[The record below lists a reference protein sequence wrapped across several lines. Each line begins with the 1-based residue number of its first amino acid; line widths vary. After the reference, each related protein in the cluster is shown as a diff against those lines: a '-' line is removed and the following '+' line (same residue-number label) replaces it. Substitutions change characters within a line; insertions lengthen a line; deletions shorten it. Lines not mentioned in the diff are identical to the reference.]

1 MTTPGDV
8 DGDDGAGR
16 KKVGAA
22 VLDPG
27 AWSKVSCPCCLS
39 DKVEPLVL
47 IQLREE
53 VHPDTKRWFISRIE
67 ASKKDGGAQLLAHP
81 GEDEDGEVIVLSAPR
96 CCLLRATEELGLCK
110 PYSDGEMTV
119 FSYPDRHSFKNTDD
133 MQAFLTLAERQ
144 YIIKYELDC
153 LRARKDLN
161 IPGLPDDRGQ
171 LRARQNI
178 CQKLQKAGVILDIVP
193 IHHQQTLD
201 QLGKSWYSGTQVW
214 GQPLDAI
221 QAYFGGSVGFYF
233 SFLDFYTWA
242 LVPPALVG
250 VALMLFLPGGGATDS
265 AKSSQPAAPEEEE
278 AGLAMSGYM
287 VQAVFSMVWSTI
299 FMELW
304 KRRSSA
310 LSHCWG
316 VLSLAE
322 RFAEPRPG
330 FQGTLGVN
338 PVTKRVEPLFP
349 EWRRQ
354 MRVGLGSLPV
364 VVLFLGLVLLGMA
377 GFYQGETLAKQLH
390 QDWGSLLS
398 GALLY
403 LPSMLHILY
412 TNMLSTLY
420 GRVALKLTEWENH
433 REESSFQNHHTAK
446 VLMFSFFNYFAV
458 LFHIAFYKQDLPL
471 LRKRLSSL
479 LIVTQL
485 VNQCTELVV
494 PWLVDRFLRAP
505 QRPQLEDDSEE
516 DKIRAQRSLPPFPGL
531 FSEYIELLV
540 QFGYLSLFSCVY
552 PLTPVLLLLNNVTEI
567 RGDAYKICKLFRKP
581 FCAPVASMG
590 VWQTAFEI
598 LSFVSVMSNCWLLL
612 LSPRI
617 REFCL
622 EGGISGRNIMLVAIL
637 VEHILI
643 LIKMVLAFMIPDEPD
658 WIREKR
664 EQIEF
669 RSLQALG
676 QQKH

>member
-1 MTTPGDV
+1 M
-8 DGDDGAGR
+8 
-16 KKVGAA
+16 
-22 VLDPG
+22 DPG
-27 AWSKVSCPCCLS
+27 SWTKVSCPCCLS
-39 DKVEPLVL
+39 ERVEPLVL
-47 IQLREE
+47 IQLREGVRPE
-53 VHPDTKRWFISRIE
+53 TKTWFISRIE

-81 GEDEDGEVIVLSAPR
+81 GEDEDGEVVVLSAPR
-96 CCLLRATEELGLCK
+96 CSLLRATEELGLCK
-110 PYSDGEMTV
+110 PYRDGEMTS
-119 FSYPDRHSFKNTDD
+119 FSFHNRDNFQNADN
-133 MQAFLTLAERQ
+133 MQEFLTIAERQ
-144 YIIKYELDC
+144 YIIKYELDS

-161 IPGLPDDRGQ
+161 IPGLPEDKGL

-178 CQKLQKAGVILDIVP
+178 CQTLQKAGVILDMVP
-193 IHHQQTLD
+193 LRQKQTLD
-201 QLGKSWYSGTQVW
+201 ELGKSWYSGRQLW

-221 QAYFGGSVGFYF
+221 QSYFGGSVGFYF

-250 VALMLFLPGGGATDS
+250 VAVTLLLPGGGATDV
-265 AKSSQPAAPEEEE
+265 AKSEKQEAEGEE
-278 AGLAMSGYM
+278 GLAMSGYM
-287 VQAVFSMVWSTI
+287 VQAVFSMLWSTV

-304 KRRSSA
+304 KRRSSS
-310 LSHCWG
+310 LSHRWG
-316 VLSLAE
+316 LLRLAE

-330 FQGTLGVN
+330 FHGTLGVN

-354 MRVGLGSLPV
+354 LRVGLVSVPV
-364 VVLFLGLVLLGMA
+364 VGLFLGLVVLGMV
-377 GFYQGETLAKQLH
+377 GFYQAEALGKQLH
-390 QDWGSLLS
+390 QAWGSLLS

-403 LPSMLHILY
+403 LPSMLHIVY

-420 GRVALKLTEWENH
+420 GRVAVKLTEYENH
-433 REESSFQNHHTAK
+433 REDSSFHNHHTTK
-446 VLMFSFFNYFAV
+446 VLLFSFFNYFAV

-471 LRKRLSSL
+471 LRKRLASL
-479 LIVTQL
+479 LIVSQL

-505 QRPQLEDDSEE
+505 QQPLQEDDSEE
-516 DKIRAQRSLPPFPGL
+516 DKIRSQRNLPPFPGM

-552 PLTPVLLLLNNVTEI
+552 PLTAVLLLLNNMTEI
-567 RGDAYKICKLFRKP
+567 RGDAYKICRLFRKP
-581 FCAPVASMG
+581 FCAPVANIG
-590 VWQTAFEI
+590 VWQTAFEV

-617 REFCL
+617 QEFCM
-622 EGGISGRNIMLVAIL
+622 EGGVSSRNMMVMAIL

-658 WIREKR
+658 WIRVKK

-669 RSLQALG
+669 NSMQALR
-676 QQKH
+676 QQKL